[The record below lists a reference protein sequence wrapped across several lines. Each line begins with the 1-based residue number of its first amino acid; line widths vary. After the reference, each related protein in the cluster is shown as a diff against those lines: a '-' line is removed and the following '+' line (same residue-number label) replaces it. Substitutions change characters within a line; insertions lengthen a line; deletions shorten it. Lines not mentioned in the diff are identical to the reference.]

1 MLIVTLSSSEGRTTS
16 KSKLLLELSFI
27 STFLVKV
34 NSLSKVGEGQCAY
47 EARTLEIYR
56 PYEQPAMTQAD
67 FLSSLALRTMKNR
80 QGAGAVGQKSGNH
93 VHMVMAEARDRR
105 D

>member
-1 MLIVTLSSSEGRTTS
+1 MLIITLSSSEGRTTS
-16 KSKLLLELSFI
+16 KSKLLLEFSFI
-27 STFLVKV
+27 SNFLVKV
-34 NSLSKVGEGQCAY
+34 NYLSNVGEGQCAY

-67 FLSSLALRTMKNR
+67 LLTSLALRMMKNR
-80 QGAGAVGQKSGNH
+80 RGAGTVGQKSGNH
-93 VHMVMAEARDRR
+93 VQVVMVEARDRR

>member
-1 MLIVTLSSSEGRTTS
+1 M
-16 KSKLLLELSFI
+16 
-27 STFLVKV
+27 

-80 QGAGAVGQKSGNH
+80 RGAGAVGQKSGNH